1 MRRLAPPIGELGAP
15 TLPDGTAFGDEASHG
30 PTHHS
35 PAGGLGQS
43 SCGHLQRL
51 RWAVGGDF
59 HSNGAPRHTVRR
71 ISRGRG
77 GVQTQR
83 RGARS
88 HSSWQRSYRQYERRA
103 RRGEESLAEGRTQRG
118 SLTRSRGLDVL
129 TGSTAPWGSDAVT
142 SPLFPTARPVFL
154 PQTSRLSQATP
165 AAQLPT
171 PGTTRLRLNVILL
184 LDFTGDTGL
193 TAALCAM
200 GYHQAVSSKCLQLSE
215 TCNRRAAR
223 DRLLLPPH
231 GEHPRS
237 FCAALQ
243 STDPLRPRR
252 HCQPPAVRLRT
263 SSSKTSLRVAES
275 QCAPPAAAGS
285 RGAPLRA

>member
-59 HSNGAPRHTVRR
+59 HSKGAPRHTVRR
-71 ISRGRG
+71 INRGRG

-103 RRGEESLAEGRTQRG
+103 RRGEKSLAEGRTQRG

-129 TGSTAPWGSDAVT
+129 TSSTAPWGSGAVT

-154 PQTSRLSQATP
+154 PQTARLSNATP

-171 PGTTRLRLNVILL
+171 PGTTRLRLNVLLL

-231 GEHPRS
+231 GEHPHS
-237 FCAALQ
+237 FCAALH
-243 STDPLRPRR
+243 STGPLRRRR

-263 SSSKTSLRVAES
+263 VRV
-275 QCAPPAAAGS
+275 
-285 RGAPLRA
+285 RRV